1 MAWFRRILLTLP
13 FAIAAVLN
21 VLMLNAD
28 RLNLRREHVAG
39 FGFLFG
45 TPWAWL
51 LDRGWVPDYHHHGM
65 QLLFGY
71 AIILWIPALLY
82 SGCLWLL
89 LRGLA
94 QLTNVGRPARKG
106 TQL

>member
-1 MAWFRRILLTLP
+1 MAWFRRVLLTVP
-13 FAIAAVLN
+13 FAIAAALN
-21 VLMLNAD
+21 VLVLNAD
-28 RLNLRREHVAG
+28 RFHLRREHIAG
-39 FGFLFG
+39 YGFLFG

-51 LDRGWVPDYHHHGM
+51 LDRGWVPDYHHHSM

-94 QLTNVGRPARKG
+94 QLTNVGRPTRKG
-106 TQL
+106 T

>member
-1 MAWFRRILLTLP
+1 MLSTVKLP
-13 FAIAAVLN
+13 KIRYEIVIR
-21 VLMLNAD
+21 M
-28 RLNLRREHVAG
+28 RG
-39 FGFLFG
+39 GIGFLFG

-51 LDRGWVPDYHHHGM
+51 LDRGWVPDYHHHSM

-94 QLTNVGRPARKG
+94 KLTNVGPPPRKG
-106 TQL
+106 T

>member
-1 MAWFRRILLTLP
+1 MAWFRRVLLTLP

-28 RLNLRREHVAG
+28 RFHIRGQHIAG
-39 FGFLFG
+39 YCFLFG
-45 TPWAWL
+45 ALWAWL
-51 LDRGWVPDYHHHGM
+51 LDRGWVSDYHHHRM

-89 LRGLA
+89 FLGFARLR
-94 QLTNVGRPARKG
+94 NVGRPPTRD
-106 TQL
+106 

>member
-1 MAWFRRILLTLP
+1 MVP
-13 FAIAAVLN
+13 FVIAAVLN
-21 VLMLNAD
+21 VLMLYAG
-28 RLNLRREHVAG
+28 RLHLRGEYVAG
-39 FGFLFG
+39 YGFLFG

-71 AIILWIPALLY
+71 AIILWIPPLLY

-89 LRGLA
+89 FVVFGQLRNIGWDA
-94 QLTNVGRPARKG
+94 KPK
-106 TQL
+106 